1 MLGHREEG
9 ASVTTDVPRDEHE
22 RYAGRAAPDRAG
34 PPGQELPSAGTGELN
49 QIAASATLPQARH
62 LPRSRAAR
70 VFTAI
75 RIRPSTS
82 RDSSESALRANCS
95 SASGE
100 PCRQEERPDGRPNRP
115 DELIPKPHELLPR
128 NRTPDTIAGWKAVA
142 DGLLSDPCCAFHR
155 NVEISSRYAW
165 MYKLQPACFKWAA
178 MAAIASHHVRLALFP
193 LRLDTDRTGYVDI
206 PHSLR
211 RQKLFLTE
219 DVNTI
224 RATNNTIFND
234 IFWVHFAYVT
244 AEDGIERLRA
254 LLQAER
260 HYAPVL
266 AGFEAI
272 DQGRRV
278 LEDGMASA
286 EARQRADDLI
296 WEGNVELLEHEQ
308 RALVQPNFDRLS
320 RASARLVS
328 IGSATSFEVRGVRQK
343 IAYFTSFYL
352 YSFTR
357 GIPHALRAQAW
368 PRITRFDDRWRWLV
382 TSVVPRFRR
391 FDADTRLVDASLRH
405 IFDEARDLASTP
417 CVLPRPPADGPRRAA
432 QPRLRHRPKG

>member
-1 MLGHREEG
+1 VG
-9 ASVTTDVPRDEHE
+9 
-22 RYAGRAAPDRAG
+22 
-34 PPGQELPSAGTGELN
+34 
-49 QIAASATLPQARH
+49 
-62 LPRSRAAR
+62 
-70 VFTAI
+70 
-75 RIRPSTS
+75 
-82 RDSSESALRANCS
+82 
-95 SASGE
+95 GE
-100 PCRQEERPDGRPNRP
+100 PCPHEERPDGRPDRP
-115 DELIPKPHELLPR
+115 GELIPEPHELVPQ
-128 NRTPDTIAGWKAVA
+128 NRAPDTIAGWKAVA

-165 MYKLQPACFKWAA
+165 MYTLRPACFKWAA

-193 LRLDTDRTGYVDI
+193 LRLDADRTGYVDI

-211 RQKLFLTE
+211 RPKLLLTE

-224 RATNNTIFND
+224 RATNNAIFND
-234 IFWVHFAYVT
+234 LFWVHFAYVT

-272 DQGRRV
+272 DHGRRV
-278 LEDGMASA
+278 LEDAMASA

-296 WEGNVELLEHEQ
+296 WEGNVKLLEHEQ

-320 RASARLVS
+320 CSSAWLVA
-328 IGSATSFEVRGVRQK
+328 IGSATSFEVRGVRQE
-343 IAYFTSFYL
+343 IADFTSFYL

-357 GIPHALRAQAW
+357 GVPHALRARAW

-382 TSVVPRFRR
+382 TNVVPRFRR
-391 FDADTRLVDASLRH
+391 FDADMHLVDASLRH
-405 IFDEARDLASTP
+405 IFDEARDFASSP
-417 CVLPRPPADGPRRAA
+417 CVLPRSPADGPWRAA
-432 QPRLRHRPKG
+432 PPGRWHRPRPKG